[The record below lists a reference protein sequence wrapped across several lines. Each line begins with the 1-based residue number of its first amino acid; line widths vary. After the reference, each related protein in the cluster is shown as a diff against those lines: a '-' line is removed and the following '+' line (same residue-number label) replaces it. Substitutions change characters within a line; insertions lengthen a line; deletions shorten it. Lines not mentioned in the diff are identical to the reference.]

1 MRNFLFSAAGAA
13 ILTVA
18 TFATAEAFT
27 AVGVV
32 ESVNPYSN
40 TVQIQGGDSYK
51 LPAGTDLSG
60 LTAGQRVQ
68 VTWRAQ
74 NPITIE
80 GRNRDTTISQFMA
93 DSINYAQ

>member
-1 MRNFLFSAAGAA
+1 MRNFLYSAMGAA
-13 ILTVA
+13 VLTVA
-18 TFATAEAFT
+18 TFASAQAFT

-32 ESVNPYSN
+32 QSVNARTN
-40 TVQIQGGDSYK
+40 TVQLRNGDSYR

-74 NPITIE
+74 NPTIIE
-80 GRNRDTTISQFMA
+80 GPNRDTTISQFMA
-93 DSINYAQ
+93 DSISYAN